1 MPLKRIPCVSMY
13 NNTSI
18 TEEGVKT
25 TWLGELQH
33 TNGFKKKNHFQIK
46 PIFLDGINGHGMT

>member
-33 TNGFKKKNHFQIK
+33 TNGFKKKKSLSNQTHFS
-46 PIFLDGINGHGMT
+46 